1 MYGSLSPDNLNQQ
14 CALVG
19 RKVFNS
25 RQLSKLLWELVLQES
40 KAGQAKSENGG
51 VCSISY
57 AHYQQMIKHSQFYR
71 YEKRILEETGINIRF
86 IQFQQLVMSPELSLI
101 FAGAWFMANVESIPK
116 NDIKR
121 NQIMARYWA
130 HYSPSIH

>member
-1 MYGSLSPDNLNQQ
+1 
-14 CALVG
+14 
-19 RKVFNS
+19 
-25 RQLSKLLWELVLQES
+25 
-40 KAGQAKSENGG
+40 
-51 VCSISY
+51 
-57 AHYQQMIKHSQFYR
+57 MIKHSQFYR